1 MNLEEE
7 LKSAAENFCRMK
19 HEMCRIEHGPQDLS
33 PMLHFKYKHL
43 SVPCGIVI
51 MGNPFQMVPPAW
63 RKVLDDGIPEFM
75 MLMVEGYASRSPMD
89 YEKGAMEH
97 DFKNNPDSEV
107 VEVITIQAIEIDTG
121 KQMVCMVEYKYGDDG
136 LPQFGDANIGA
147 CEGPAMNSNVAEM
160 FKSCRDA
167 TVGFFERAA
176 S

>member
-7 LKSAAENFCRMK
+7 LKSAAEKFCMMK
-19 HEMCRIEHGPQDLS
+19 REMCRIEHGPQDLA

-51 MGNPFQMVPPAW
+51 MGSPFQMVPPAW

-75 MLMVEGYASRSPMD
+75 MLMVEGYASKNPTG
-89 YEKGAMEH
+89 EKGSMED
-97 DFKNNPDSEV
+97 DFKNNPESDV

-121 KQMVCMVEYKYGDDG
+121 KQMSCMVEYKYGDDG
-136 LPQFGDANIGA
+136 LPQFGDARIGP
-147 CEGPAMNSNVAEM
+147 CEGAAMNSSVAEM
-160 FKSCRDA
+160 FKGCRDA